1 MQDLAPRGLTPVRR
15 VWALAAAAWAL
26 AIVVFGVIPTHEAL
40 AATVGNEESLVAS
53 LGHFAEYA
61 VFAVLLAM
69 ALGGRRIA
77 VRPFALAA
85 TLAVALGWGIELVQR
100 PLPYRDFQV
109 SDGIVDMAGVAA
121 GLAAFSA
128 VVLWGE
134 RRRRARPG

>member
-1 MQDLAPRGLTPVRR
+1 MQDLAPRGLTPARR
-15 VWALAAAAWAL
+15 AWAFAASVWAL

-40 AATVGNEESLVAS
+40 AATVGHEENFVAS
-53 LGHFAEYA
+53 LGHFIEYA
-61 VFAVLLAM
+61 VFAVLLVLAF
-69 ALGGRRIA
+69 GGRRVA

-85 TLAVALGWGIELVQR
+85 AVAVALGWGIELVQW

-121 GLAAFSA
+121 GLAAFSVA
-128 VVLWGE
+128 VLWGE